1 MEELLSNRIVDA
13 FAESYGIDGLDVVA
27 CNLEVTD
34 EKIKINMSK
43 IKEAFRGLG
52 RTEKVKF
59 VSQKI
64 DYANSDAVAKYVSDY
79 LFDVLNDIGD
89 DEYIAAYLKEKGYE
103 VTKQE

>member
-1 MEELLSNRIVDA
+1 
-13 FAESYGIDGLDVVA
+13 
-27 CNLEVTD
+27 
-34 EKIKINMSK
+34 MSK